1 MTSQVSKKQICMEG
15 GCMLDSSDL
24 LIQVLMLFGGMFGM
38 MLSFYLLLC
47 FIQWIGDVV
56 DEKRWLIWKE
66 WFRYDS

>member
-15 GCMLDSSDL
+15 GCMLNSGEM
-24 LIQVLMLFGGMFGM
+24 VLGILTVLGGLFAM

-47 FIQWIGDVV
+47 FIQWIGDVW

>member
-1 MTSQVSKKQICMEG
+1 MEG

-56 DEKRWLIWKE
+56 DEKRWMIWKE

>member
-1 MTSQVSKKQICMEG
+1 MIRLLFKKLIYMEG

-47 FIQWIGDVV
+47 FIQWIGDVI
-56 DEKRWLIWKE
+56 DEKRWLIWRE
-66 WFRYDS
+66 WIR